1 MKEKNLIIS
10 IAINITISTI
20 EIVAGLLI
28 GSLAI
33 VSDAVHNFSDV
44 GAMTLSLFAE
54 KASSKK
60 SDTKH
65 TYGYKRTEVLI
76 ALLNSVFLLVSIG
89 FIGYETTQRLF
100 HPQLISGGWMLIMAV
115 VAFIGNSIA
124 TKLLHERSRESINM
138 RSAFLHSLQ
147 DALFAGGVILAAI
160 LILLFNWQWA
170 DAVISLA
177 LSVYL
182 FKEAI
187 VIILQTVHIS
197 MEGVPSSL
205 DIDKLKQDLLSIS
218 GIQIVNDLHVWNT
231 GSKDIIL
238 TAHIVAKLED
248 DSEYATKLRD
258 IHNVIYSKYNIIHS
272 TIQLLT
278 PRASNKLKDIDK
290 HCS

>member
-10 IAINITISTI
+10 IAINIVISSI
-20 EIVAGLLI
+20 EIIAGLLI

-65 TYGYKRTEVLI
+65 TYGYQRTEVLI

-89 FIGYETTQRLF
+89 FIGYEAIQRLF

-124 TKLLHERSRESINM
+124 TKLLHARSKESINM

-160 LILLFNWQWA
+160 LILLLNWQWA
-170 DAVISLA
+170 DAIISLT
-177 LSVYL
+177 LSIYL

-187 VIILQTVHIS
+187 TIILQTVHIF

-205 DIDKLKQDLLSIS
+205 DIEKLKNDLLVIPKIETVS
-218 GIQIVNDLHVWNT
+218 DLHVWNT

-238 TAHIVAKLED
+238 TAHIIAKLEN
-248 DSEYATKLRD
+248 DSDYAITLRD
-258 IHNVIYSKYNIIHS
+258 IHNLIYSKYKITHS

-278 PRASNKLKDIDK
+278 PQASNKLKDISK